1 MAILLVED
9 DLEICAM
16 LKAYLETENF
26 EVVAAH
32 DGREACK
39 KFEERSWELV
49 LLDLMIPVIGGMD
62 VLQVIRKKSVVPVII
77 ISAKD
82 TEADKTLGLGLGAD
96 DYITKPFSVTEVLAR
111 IKANIRR
118 ATQYGMPAE
127 KDEVL
132 QAGEIVM
139 DLSDYTVTKAGE
151 KIDLTAKEF
160 EILKLLM
167 KNPKKVYTKEQIY
180 SLVWNDAY
188 FGDENAVNVH
198 LSRLRNEL
206 EDETLSRSGMRKEI
220 SGITRELKKIL
231 DEDRDSY
238 LTVFTDKKE
247 MMELVV
253 QINRLLEKHL
263 KTKADFNRSELASK
277 RMLSNISHDIK
288 TPMTVVLGYLEIM
301 RLQGSGNGEMLEKTE
316 QKAQSVMELIN
327 QFFTLA
333 KLEAGDTDLELSK
346 LDIGGICRETVLGF
360 YEILTEKDFQVE
372 IIVPEEAVFVQGNKE
387 ALQRIL
393 FNLISNVIRYGWEG
407 KYLGVALR
415 EDEKMVYIDVTDKGK
430 GIDKKFA
437 ENVFERLFT
446 MEDSRS
452 RKVQG
457 NGLGLTIAKN
467 LALQMGG
474 DIVLDSIPFER
485 TTFTLLLKK
494 Y

>member
-1 MAILLVED
+1 MSGQAIIFFLFF
-9 DLEICAM
+9 CA
-16 LKAYLETENF
+16 
-26 EVVAAH
+26 AAFIFILCF
-32 DGREACK
+32 R
-39 KFEERSWELV
+39 
-49 LLDLMIPVIGGMD
+49 
-62 VLQVIRKKSVVPVII
+62 Q
-77 ISAKD
+77 
-82 TEADKTLGLGLGAD
+82 TL
-96 DYITKPFSVTEVLAR
+96 Y
-111 IKANIRR
+111 
-118 ATQYGMPAE
+118 
-127 KDEVL
+127 
-132 QAGEIVM
+132 
-139 DLSDYTVTKAGE
+139 
-151 KIDLTAKEF
+151 
-160 EILKLLM
+160 
-167 KNPKKVYTKEQIY
+167 
-180 SLVWNDAY
+180 
-188 FGDENAVNVH
+188 
-198 LSRLRNEL
+198 
-206 EDETLSRSGMRKEI
+206 RSGMRKEI

-247 MMELVV
+247 MMELAV

-393 FNLISNVIRYGWEG
+393 FNLVSNVIRYGWEG

-494 Y
+494 YK

>member
-1 MAILLVED
+1 MSGQAIIFFLFF
-9 DLEICAM
+9 CA
-16 LKAYLETENF
+16 
-26 EVVAAH
+26 AAFIFILCF
-32 DGREACK
+32 R
-39 KFEERSWELV
+39 
-49 LLDLMIPVIGGMD
+49 
-62 VLQVIRKKSVVPVII
+62 Q
-77 ISAKD
+77 
-82 TEADKTLGLGLGAD
+82 TL
-96 DYITKPFSVTEVLAR
+96 Y
-111 IKANIRR
+111 
-118 ATQYGMPAE
+118 
-127 KDEVL
+127 
-132 QAGEIVM
+132 
-139 DLSDYTVTKAGE
+139 
-151 KIDLTAKEF
+151 
-160 EILKLLM
+160 
-167 KNPKKVYTKEQIY
+167 
-180 SLVWNDAY
+180 
-188 FGDENAVNVH
+188 
-198 LSRLRNEL
+198 
-206 EDETLSRSGMRKEI
+206 RSGMRKER
-220 SGITRELKKIL
+220 SGITGELKKIL

-247 MMELVV
+247 MMELAV

-301 RLQGSGNGEMLEKTE
+301 RLQGNGNGEMLEKTE

-393 FNLISNVIRYGWEG
+393 FNLVSNVIRYGWEG

-494 Y
+494 YK